1 MLDLDKWQEIFGTI
15 KKNKL
20 RTILTAFSV
29 AWGIFIL
36 IILLG
41 AGQGLRNG
49 AQEQFSRDAVN
60 SIEVWGGLTSM
71 PYEGYKT
78 GRMIQFNNDDYYELK
93 NNTAGVEKAT
103 AHFANWDSRII
114 SYKNEHAGFFVRA
127 CAPDHAYLEQ
137 AQMITGR
144 FINEIDFNE
153 FRKVAVIGFPVK
165 DLLFKNEDPIGKM
178 IDISGTK
185 YTVVGVFTDPG
196 KGDRDRI
203 YIPLL
208 TAQRVYNAKNKVNG
222 LWVSTGNASTEE
234 SEAIVENIRE
244 KFSKKYHFNK
254 NDKNAIGIQNY
265 NVEYKRIMGMLDG
278 IKWFIYVI
286 GALTLIAG
294 VVGIS
299 NIMLIVVKERT
310 KEIGVRKALGASPW
324 SIVSL
329 IIQESIFITAMAGYI
344 GLMLGIGV
352 IELIK
357 WIGVEGD
364 FFKRPEVDLGIAVW
378 SVVAIIIAGALA
390 GLIPAIKAA
399 SVEPITA
406 LREN

>member
-1 MLDLDKWQEIFGTI
+1 MFDLDKWQEIFSTI

-29 AWGIFIL
+29 SWGIFIL
-36 IILLG
+36 IVLLG

-49 AQEQFSRDAVN
+49 AQQQFARDAVN
-60 SIEVWGGLTSM
+60 SIEFWGGVTSM
-71 PYEGYKT
+71 PYDGYKT
-78 GRMIQFNNDDYYELK
+78 GRMIQLTNDDYYTLK
-93 NNTAGVEKAT
+93 NNTAGIEKAT
-103 AHFANWDSRII
+103 AHYTNSDSKVL
-114 SYKNEHAGFFVRA
+114 SYKNEHAGFFVRS

-137 AQMITGR
+137 AQLISGR

-153 FRKVAVIGFPVK
+153 FRKVCVIGYPVR
-165 DLLFKNEDPIGKM
+165 DALFKKENPLGKM
-178 IDISGTK
+178 LDVAGTK
-185 YTVVGVFTDPG
+185 YKVVGVFTDPG

-203 YIPLL
+203 YLPLL
-208 TAQRVYNAKNKVNG
+208 TAQRIYNAKNHVNG
-222 LWVSTGNASTEE
+222 LWASTGTLTTLQTEQLVKQVTQ
-234 SEAIVENIRE
+234 SL
-244 KFSKKYHFNK
+244 SKKYHFNPE
-254 NDKNAIGIQNY
+254 DKSAFGVQNY

-278 IKWFIYVI
+278 IKIFIYII

-310 KEIGVRKALGASPW
+310 KEIGIRKALGASPY

-329 IIQESIFITAMAGYI
+329 IIQESIFITTIAGYVGLMFGI
-344 GLMLGIGV
+344 GL

-357 WIGVEGD
+357 MAGVEGD
-364 FFKRPEVDLGIAVW
+364 FFKNPEVDLSIALV
-378 SVVAIIIAGALA
+378 SVVSIIIAGALA

-399 SVEPITA
+399 RVEPITA
-406 LREN
+406 LRES